1 MSTVFPWG
9 VFEVG
14 VLAEKGSLKMGNGVF
29 RLPNNRINI
38 LLIQQP
44 FFNFFT
50 HQFGSLLK
58 KGIII
63 IIPDTKFF

>member
-29 RLPNNRINI
+29 RLPLGWLFIG
-38 LLIQQP
+38 
-44 FFNFFT
+44 FFAVAVAARCVICFFGW
-50 HQFGSLLK
+50 FYA
-58 KGIII
+58 
-63 IIPDTKFF
+63 